1 MEEKKLKIYW
11 RKLDENGNEI
21 ERGSDNREYLT
32 YGRAL
37 NRGYDLFGSNRK
49 TGGLEWQVC
58 WRDPWEKYTCELTC
72 NTCGTVYTADE
83 RTYSN
88 GALYDTDTFLFR
100 FQKIDNRMRSHR
112 ICPECAN
119 KIYEFISELGKGKEK

>member
-1 MEEKKLKIYW
+1 MEEKKLRVYW
-11 RKLDENGNEI
+11 RKFDDDGNEV
-21 ERGSDNREYLT
+21 ERGYDNREYIT

-37 NRGYDLFGSNRK
+37 NRGYDLFGGKHIS
-49 TGGLEWQVC
+49 GEFEWQVC

-72 NTCGTVYTADE
+72 DTCGTVYTADE

-88 GALYDTDTFLFR
+88 DALYDTDMFSFR
-100 FQKIDNRMRSHR
+100 FLKINDRMCYRR

-119 KIYEFISELGKGKEK
+119 KIYEFILGLRKEN